1 MTLELNFC
9 FDKAGTLP
17 LKILQIGSVKFGSA
31 RSTKVV
37 SRVSHESMGQIKNK
51 AWELTDVLNNIVS
64 KWILHESEGIR
75 SDISNEFGTLIARSM
90 VDAAL

>member
-1 MTLELNFC
+1 
-9 FDKAGTLP
+9 
-17 LKILQIGSVKFGSA
+17 
-31 RSTKVV
+31 
-37 SRVSHESMGQIKNK
+37 MGQIKNK